1 MQSYDP
7 RIDIIVRAL
16 RKAGHNPYDQL
27 RGYLTT
33 GNTAYITR
41 TDNARSLITQ
51 INKAELVRY
60 LASKE

>member
-16 RKAGHNPYDQL
+16 RNAGHNPYDQL
-27 RGYLTT
+27 RGYLAT

-41 TDNARSLITQ
+41 TDNARSLITEVD
-51 INKAELVRY
+51 KEELDQY
-60 LASKE
+60 LKKYR